1 EVLAQESVGLELLEH
16 HAILLQH
23 RPVPRLQPVLVEEA
37 PGVALPA
44 LDLAAAPVEDGR
56 ALLVDRR
63 VDADDMEIAARA
75 AGCRIG
81 DLQPQPVRS
90 GIDELGPVEIDVALA
105 FLL

>member
-1 EVLAQESVGLELLEH
+1 MAGGFERLELGLGLGAEDAPQTGNAHVVLVKVLAQESVGLELLEH

-37 PGVALPA
+37 PGVPLPA
-44 LDLAAAPVEDGR
+44 LDLAAAPVENGR

-75 AGCRIG
+75 A
-81 DLQPQPVRS
+81 
-90 GIDELGPVEIDVALA
+90 
-105 FLL
+105 